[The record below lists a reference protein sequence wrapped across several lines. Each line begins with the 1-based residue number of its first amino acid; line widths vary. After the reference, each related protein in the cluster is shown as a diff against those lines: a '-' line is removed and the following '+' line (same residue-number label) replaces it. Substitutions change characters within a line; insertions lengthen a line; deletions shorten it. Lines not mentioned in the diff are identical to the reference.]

1 MQNGLKRLSNQL
13 NSFNYQLSGLN
24 GDGAGAEES
33 TAGAAGAAT
42 FGADFFED
50 FFLEDFFFEVFFADF
65 FFADFFFFATFFLAT
80 FFLEDFFADFFLATL
95 RFATF
100 LLEDFFADF
109 FFDTLRFELFLLEL
123 FFDFLRAATYPPYGV
138 ELLPIFLHYIQVN
151 IQSVPTF
158 LTSIYCDSCCLKPL
172 ILSHMNNTI
181 SRRGLIALIAS
192 MLSWG
197 LGNPF
202 ADMAIDAF
210 SITQLLLLE
219 ISIGFA
225 FVALYV
231 LIKFRRLRLSWKIAL
246 ALGLLEPGFT
256 YLFGNIGY
264 ANGSVST
271 GLIVMSTEVFFVAI
285 IGALFLKEV
294 ISLRIALSIVMG
306 FFGVIIAVSQV
317 GNSGVDNWLGVF
329 AFIAAALSASLY
341 VIVARIYA
349 TKNNVVDLVFGQLL
363 VGTIFALVIFFG
375 TNSNFDNA
383 TTIELKYWL
392 AALFAGLFGV
402 AIPFLLFNYASSL
415 VPTKYSALALNA
427 IPVVGIGFGAL
438 LGRGVPTPIQALG
451 GLIVVVSL
459 YVGTRQK

>member
-1 MQNGLKRLSNQL
+1 LRNGLKRLSKQL

-24 GDGAGAEES
+24 GDGAGAS

-42 FGADFFED
+42 FGADF
-50 FFLEDFFFEVFFADF
+50 LEDFFFEDFFADFFLAVF

-100 LLEDFFADF
+100 FLEDFFADF

-151 IQSVPTF
+151 IQPVPTF
-158 LTSIYCDSCCLKPL
+158 LTSIYCDSCCLNPL

-246 ALGLLEPGFT
+246 ALGLLEPGLT

-271 GLIVMSTEVFFVAI
+271 GLIVMATEVFFVAI
-285 IGALFLKEV
+285 IGALLLKEV

-306 FFGVIIAVSQV
+306 FFGVVIAVSKV
-317 GNSGVDNWLGVF
+317 GDSGVDNWLGVF
-329 AFIAAALSASLY
+329 AFVAAALSASFY
-341 VIVARIYA
+341 VIVARLYA
-349 TKNNVVDLVFGQLL
+349 TQNNVVDLVFGQLL
-363 VGTIFALVIFFG
+363 VGTIFALAIFFG
-375 TNSNFDNA
+375 TNSNFNNA
-383 TTIELKYWL
+383 SSIEMKYWL

-438 LGRGVPTPIQALG
+438 LGRGVPTPLQALG

-459 YVGTRQK
+459 YVGTREK

>member
-1 MQNGLKRLSNQL
+1 LRNGLKRLAKQL

-24 GDGAGAEES
+24 GDGAGAS

-42 FGADFFED
+42 FGADF
-50 FFLEDFFFEVFFADF
+50 LEDFFFEDFFADFFLAVF

-100 LLEDFFADF
+100 FLEDFFADF

-151 IQSVPTF
+151 IQPVPTF
-158 LTSIYCDSCCLKPL
+158 LTSIYCDSCCLNPL

-181 SRRGLIALIAS
+181 SRRGLVALIAS

-329 AFIAAALSASLY
+329 AFIAAALAASLY

-383 TTIELKYWL
+383 SSIELKYWL

>member
-1 MQNGLKRLSNQL
+1 MRNGLKRLSKQL

-24 GDGAGAEES
+24 GDGAGAS

-42 FGADFFED
+42 FGADF
-50 FFLEDFFFEVFFADF
+50 LEDFFFEDFFVDFFLAVF

-100 LLEDFFADF
+100 FLEDFFADF

-123 FFDFLRAATYPPYGV
+123 FFDILRAATYPPYGV

-151 IQSVPTF
+151 IQPVPTF
-158 LTSIYCDSCCLKPL
+158 LTSIYCDSCCLNPL

-225 FVALYV
+225 FVAIYV
-231 LIKFRRLRLSWKIAL
+231 VIKFRRLRLSWKIAL

-306 FFGVIIAVSQV
+306 FFGVVIAVSKV
-317 GNSGVDNWLGVF
+317 GDSGVDNWLGVF
-329 AFIAAALSASLY
+329 AFIAAALSASFY

-383 TTIELKYWL
+383 SSIELKYWL

>member
-1 MQNGLKRLSNQL
+1 LRNGLKRLSKQL

-24 GDGAGAEES
+24 GDGAGAS

-42 FGADFFED
+42 FGADF
-50 FFLEDFFFEVFFADF
+50 LEDFFFEDFFADFFLAVF

-100 LLEDFFADF
+100 FLEDFFADF

-151 IQSVPTF
+151 IQPVPTF
-158 LTSIYCDSCCLKPL
+158 LTSIYCDSCCLNPL

-181 SRRGLIALIAS
+181 SRRGLVALIAS

-285 IGALFLKEV
+285 IGVLFLKEV

-329 AFIAAALSASLY
+329 AFIAAALAASLY

-363 VGTIFALVIFFG
+363 VGTIFALAIFFG

-383 TTIELKYWL
+383 SSIELKYWL

-438 LGRGVPTPIQALG
+438 LGRGVPTPLQALG

>member
-1 MQNGLKRLSNQL
+1 LRNGLKRLSKQL

-24 GDGAGAEES
+24 GDGAGAS

-42 FGADFFED
+42 FGADF
-50 FFLEDFFFEVFFADF
+50 LEDFFFEDFFADFFLAVF

-100 LLEDFFADF
+100 FLEDFFADF

-151 IQSVPTF
+151 IQPVPTF
-158 LTSIYCDSCCLKPL
+158 LTSIYCDSCCLNPL

-181 SRRGLIALIAS
+181 SRRGLVALIAS

-231 LIKFRRLRLSWKIAL
+231 LIKFRRLRLRWKIAL
-246 ALGLLEPGFT
+246 ALGLLEPGLT

-306 FFGVIIAVSQV
+306 FFGVVIAVSKV
-317 GNSGVDNWLGVF
+317 GESGVDNWLGVF
-329 AFIAAALSASLY
+329 AFVAAALSASFY
-341 VIVARIYA
+341 VIVARLYA
-349 TKNNVVDLVFGQLL
+349 TQNNVVDLVFGQLL
-363 VGTIFALVIFFG
+363 VGTIFALAIFFG
-375 TNSNFDNA
+375 TNSNFNNA
-383 TTIELKYWL
+383 SSIEMKYWL

-438 LGRGVPTPIQALG
+438 LGRGVPTPLQALG

-459 YVGTRQK
+459 YVGTREK

>member
-1 MQNGLKRLSNQL
+1 MRNGLKRLSKQL

-50 FFLEDFFFEVFFADF
+50 FFLEDFFADFFFVVF

-100 LLEDFFADF
+100 FLEDFFADF

-151 IQSVPTF
+151 IQPVPTF
-158 LTSIYCDSCCLKPL
+158 LTSIYCDSCCLNPL

-181 SRRGLIALIAS
+181 SRRGLVALIAS

-317 GNSGVDNWLGVF
+317 GDSGVDNWLGVF
-329 AFIAAALSASLY
+329 AFIAAALSASFY

-383 TTIELKYWL
+383 SSIELKYWL

>member
-1 MQNGLKRLSNQL
+1 MRNGLKRLSKQL

-24 GDGAGAEES
+24 GDGAGAS

-42 FGADFFED
+42 FGADFLED
-50 FFLEDFFFEVFFADF
+50 FFLEDFFADFFLEVF

-80 FFLEDFFADFFLATL
+80 FFFEDFFADFFLATL

-100 LLEDFFADF
+100 FLEDFFADF

-151 IQSVPTF
+151 IQPVPTF
-158 LTSIYCDSCCLKPL
+158 LTSIYCDSCCLNPL

-181 SRRGLIALIAS
+181 SRRGLVALIAS

-231 LIKFRRLRLSWKIAL
+231 LIKFRRLRLRWKIAL
-246 ALGLLEPGFT
+246 ALGLLEPGLT

-285 IGALFLKEV
+285 IGALLLKEV
-294 ISLRIALSIVMG
+294 ISLRIALSIIMG
-306 FFGVIIAVSQV
+306 FFGVVITVSKV
-317 GNSGVDNWLGVF
+317 GDSGVDNWLGVF
-329 AFIAAALSASLY
+329 AFVAAALSASFY
-341 VIVARIYA
+341 VIVARLYA
-349 TKNNVVDLVFGQLL
+349 TQNNVVDLVFGQLL
-363 VGTIFALVIFFG
+363 VGTIFALAIFFG
-375 TNSNFDNA
+375 TNSNFNNA
-383 TTIELKYWL
+383 SSIEMKYWL

>member
-1 MQNGLKRLSNQL
+1 LRNGLKRLSKQL

-24 GDGAGAEES
+24 GDGAGAS

-42 FGADFFED
+42 FGADF
-50 FFLEDFFFEVFFADF
+50 LEDFFFEDFFADFFLAVF

-100 LLEDFFADF
+100 FLEDFFADF

-151 IQSVPTF
+151 IQPVPTF
-158 LTSIYCDSCCLKPL
+158 LTSIYCDSCCLNPL

-181 SRRGLIALIAS
+181 SRRGLVALIAS

-225 FVALYV
+225 FVAIYV
-231 LIKFRRLRLSWKIAL
+231 VIKFRRLRLSWKIAL

-306 FFGVIIAVSQV
+306 FFGVIIAVSKV
-317 GNSGVDNWLGVF
+317 GDSGVDNWLGVF
-329 AFIAAALSASLY
+329 AFIAAALSASFY

-375 TNSNFDNA
+375 TNSNFNNA
-383 TTIELKYWL
+383 SSIELKYWL

>member
-1 MQNGLKRLSNQL
+1 MRNGLKRLSKQL

-24 GDGAGAEES
+24 GDGAGAS

-42 FGADFFED
+42 FGADF
-50 FFLEDFFFEVFFADF
+50 LEDFFFEDFFADFFLAVF

-100 LLEDFFADF
+100 FLEDFFTDF

-151 IQSVPTF
+151 IQPVPTF
-158 LTSIYCDSCCLKPL
+158 LTSIYCDSCCLNPL

-181 SRRGLIALIAS
+181 SRRGLVALIAS

-225 FVALYV
+225 FVAIYV
-231 LIKFRRLRLSWKIAL
+231 VIKFRRLRLSWKIAL

-317 GNSGVDNWLGVF
+317 GDSGVDNWLGVF
-329 AFIAAALSASLY
+329 AFIAAALSASFY

-383 TTIELKYWL
+383 SSIELKYWL

>member
-1 MQNGLKRLSNQL
+1 LRNGLKRLSKQL

-24 GDGAGAEES
+24 GDGAGAS
-33 TAGAAGAAT
+33 AAGAAGAAT
-42 FGADFFED
+42 FGADF
-50 FFLEDFFFEVFFADF
+50 LADFFFEDFFADF
-65 FFADFFFFATFFLAT
+65 FFAVFFFFATFFLAT

-100 LLEDFFADF
+100 FFEDFFADF
-109 FFDTLRFELFLLEL
+109 FLTTLRFELFLLEL

-138 ELLPIFLHYIQVN
+138 ELLPIFLHYIRGN

-158 LTSIYCDSCCLKPL
+158 LTSIYCDSYCLNPL

-329 AFIAAALSASLY
+329 AFIAAALAASLY

-383 TTIELKYWL
+383 SSIELKYWL